1 MAITINEYFID
12 KNYLFSYKED
22 SDLSDFPMYNR
33 FRLVA
38 TNKETGKEIY
48 TKVNIFLW
56 KYEKIKN
63 LRVEITNMR
72 DIKRLE
78 EELSITRDESLNFF
92 FDGYISPEKNG
103 KFINIDLSSNISVDN
118 RVQLH
123 VEKVD
128 IGANDQVDI
137 LLNTEAPTVDHAYI
151 KDISIVGNNNTKILI
166 EKGIYEKQNRPCH
179 ELKVKNSANSSFIL
193 SSYFG
198 RIELDHSVG
207 SSYGG
212 IGNTLAELNF
222 AYNEGESE
230 RGGIISIKNLN
241 TLVDF
246 KYNEGN
252 YAPTFFSPITIIENC
267 NLKVRVPNT
276 SKRFYNRIEHN
287 KEILIKNVQVEIAGA
302 LLASSKNGLE
312 IRASKED
319 IERKL
324 YDKAIVIEGTSV
336 LGSDCDHISLNQF
349 GFIKSTIADV
359 KGDLRLY
366 QFHFDRTDI
375 LDDEGELAF
384 INAKAVES
392 RIAFPRIVGAR
403 GAQGI
408 VAIRD
413 IELDKASLESPYFD
427 LQVRNI
433 KNIGELSKKEG
444 INRGKDIVIKAREG
458 KRLQLRNTL
467 FAIVKEDDHI
477 DIDFDIEEKSPMYS
491 GHLESCY
498 FYGKNRVTFRDV
510 GFIKSTLFIDTDT
523 NIKNFKEIKG
533 QKFSGLVA
541 LNGKNQTL

>member
-1 MAITINEYFID
+1 MAIAINEYFID
-12 KNYLFSYKED
+12 KNYSFSFKED
-22 SDLSDFPMYNR
+22 TNLSDFPMYNR
-33 FRLVA
+33 FRLIT

-118 RVQLH
+118 RIQLH
-123 VEKVD
+123 VEKVN
-128 IGANDQVDI
+128 IGANDQFDI

-151 KDISIVGNNNTKILI
+151 KDISITDNSNTKILI
-166 EKGIYEKQNRPCH
+166 EKGIYEKSNRPCH
-179 ELKVKNSANSSFIL
+179 ELKVKNSANSSFVFN
-193 SSYFG
+193 SYYG
-198 RIELDHSVG
+198 RVGLEHTIG

-222 AYNEGESE
+222 AYNEEASD

-267 NLKVRVPNT
+267 NLKVRVPNA

-287 KEILIKNVQVEIAGA
+287 QEILIKNVQVEIAGA
-302 LLASSKNGLE
+302 LLASSKYGLE
-312 IRASKED
+312 IRAPKED
-319 IERKL
+319 LEKKL
-324 YDKAIVIEGTSV
+324 YNRAIVIEGTSV

-349 GFIKSTIADV
+349 GLIRSTIADV
-359 KGDLRLY
+359 RGDLRFY

-375 LDDEGELAF
+375 LDDEGELVF
-384 INAKAVES
+384 INVKATQS

-403 GAQGI
+403 DAQGI

-413 IELDKASLESPYFD
+413 IELDKVSLESPLFD
-427 LQVRNI
+427 LQAKNI

-444 INRGKDIVIKAREG
+444 IDRNKDIVIKAREG
-458 KRLQLRNTL
+458 KRLQLRNAA
-467 FAIVKEDDHI
+467 FAIIQEDDYI
-477 DIDFDIEEKSPMYS
+477 DIDFDTEQKSSIYS
-491 GHLESCY
+491 GHLENCY
-498 FYGKNRVTFRDV
+498 FFSKNKVVLKDV
-510 GFIKSTLFIDTDT
+510 GFVKSTLFVDTDA

-533 QKFSGLVA
+533 QKFIGLTA

>member
-1 MAITINEYFID
+1 MSITVNEYFID
-12 KNYLFSYKED
+12 KNYVFSYKED
-22 SDLSDFPMYNR
+22 INLSDFPMYNR

-78 EELSITRDESLNFF
+78 DELSITKDESLNLF

-103 KFINIDLSSNISVDN
+103 KFVNIDLSSNVSVDN
-118 RVQLH
+118 RIRLH
-123 VEKVD
+123 VEKVN
-128 IGANDQVDI
+128 IGANDQFDI
-137 LLNTEAPTVDHAYI
+137 VLNTEAPTIDYAYI
-151 KDISIVGNNNTKILI
+151 KDISIVDNSNTKILI
-166 EKGIYEKQNRPCH
+166 EKGIYEKSNRPCH
-179 ELKVKNSANSSFIL
+179 ELKVKNSANSSFVL
-193 SSYFG
+193 NSYFG

-222 AYNEGESE
+222 AYNEGESD

-246 KYNEGN
+246 KYNESS

-267 NLKVRVPNT
+267 NLKVRVPNV
-276 SKRFYNRIEHN
+276 SKKFFNRIEHN
-287 KEILIKNVQVEIAGA
+287 KEILIKNVQIEIAGA
-302 LLASSKNGLE
+302 LLASSRYGLE

-336 LGSDCDHISLNQF
+336 LDSDCDHVSLNQF

-359 KGDLRLY
+359 RGDLRLY
-366 QFHFDRTDI
+366 QFHFDKTDI

-384 INAKAVES
+384 INVKAIES

-403 GAQGI
+403 DMQGV

-413 IELDKASLESPYFD
+413 IELDKASLESPFFD
-427 LQVRNI
+427 LQARNI
-433 KNIGELSKKEG
+433 RNIGELSKKEG
-444 INRGKDIVIKAREG
+444 IDRSKAIVIKAREG
-458 KRLQLRNTL
+458 KRLQLRNAL
-467 FAIVKEDDHI
+467 FTIVKEDDHI
-477 DIDFDIEEKSPMYS
+477 DIDFDTGEKSPMYS
-491 GHLESCY
+491 GHFEHCY
-498 FYGKNRVTFRDV
+498 FYGKNKVVFRDV
-510 GFIKSTLFIDTDT
+510 AFVGNALFVNSDA
-523 NIKNFKEIKG
+523 NIKNYKELKG
-533 QKFSGLVA
+533 QNFSGIVA
-541 LNGKNQTL
+541 LNGRNQTI

>member
-1 MAITINEYFID
+1 MTITISEYFID
-12 KNYLFSYKED
+12 KNYSFSYKED
-22 SDLSDFPMYNR
+22 TDLSDFPMYNR
-33 FRLVA
+33 FRLIA

-78 EELSITRDESLNFF
+78 EELSITKDESLNLF
-92 FDGYISPEKNG
+92 FDGYISPDKNG
-103 KFINIDLSSNISVDN
+103 KFVNIDLSSNISVDN
-118 RVQLH
+118 RIRLH
-123 VEKVD
+123 IEKVN

-151 KDISIVGNNNTKILI
+151 KDISITDNSNTKILI
-166 EKGIYEKQNRPCH
+166 EKGIYEKSNRPCH

-193 SSYFG
+193 NSYFG
-198 RIELDHSVG
+198 RIELDHTIG

-267 NLKVRVPNT
+267 NLKVRVPNA

-287 KEILIKNVQVEIAGA
+287 QEILIKNVQVEIAGA
-302 LLASSKNGLE
+302 LLASSKYGLE
-312 IRASKED
+312 IKAPKED
-319 IERKL
+319 LEKKL
-324 YDKAIVIEGTSV
+324 YNRAIVIEGTSV

-359 KGDLRLY
+359 KGNLRFY

-384 INAKAVES
+384 INVKAVES
-392 RIAFPRIVGAR
+392 RIAFPRIAGAR
-403 GAQGI
+403 DAQGI

-413 IELDKASLESPYFD
+413 VKLDKVSLESPLFD
-427 LQVRNI
+427 LQAKNI

-444 INRGKDIVIKAREG
+444 IDRNKDIVIKAREG

-467 FAIVKEDDHI
+467 FTIVKEDDHI

-498 FYGKNRVTFRDV
+498 FYGKNRVVFRNVAFV
-510 GFIKSTLFIDTDT
+510 GNTLFVNSDA
-523 NIKNFKEIKG
+523 NIKNYKELKG
-533 QKFSGLVA
+533 QHFSGLVA